1 MSAVTP
7 PRVLVL
13 DDDDTIRD
21 FLIEIF
27 TRDGYEAHGAS
38 GAALGRA
45 ALAARAIDLLI
56 LDLGL
61 PDGDGIALCREFRA
75 AGQTLS
81 ILMLTARTGPIE
93 RVLGLELGADDYLA
107 KPFEPR
113 ELLVRARKLL
123 SRRSEPLGA
132 WRPHQPRLAR
142 FGPWELDLLHRRLIA
157 ADGRLVMLPASEYGL
172 LRRLIDHPGRV
183 LSREELLP
191 ERGATVSFDRSL
203 DIRISRLR
211 QRLALEPE
219 ASDMILTVRGE
230 GYMLAAEVSFR

>member
-1 MSAVTP
+1 MSATIA

-21 FLIEIF
+21 FLLGLF
-27 TRDGYEAHGAS
+27 TGDGYGAEGAS
-38 GAALGRA
+38 TLD
-45 ALAARAIDLLI
+45 AARSVLTSRGVDLLI

-61 PDGDGIALCREFRA
+61 PDGDGIAFCRELRA
-75 AGQTLS
+75 ARHALS
-81 ILMLTARTGPIE
+81 ILMLTARTGPVE

-123 SRRSEPLGA
+123 GRRSVPGV
-132 WRPHQPRLAR
+132 PHQARIAR

-157 ADGRLVMLPASEYGL
+157 ADGQLVMLPASEYTL
-172 LRRLIDHPGRV
+172 LRRPLDRSGQV

-191 ERGATVSFDRSL
+191 EREATVSLDRSL

-211 QRLALEPE
+211 QRLALEPQ
-219 ASDMILTVRGE
+219 AADMILTVRGE
-230 GYMLAAEVSFR
+230 GYMLTAEVFFR